1 MEKKLYIILSNQPYD
16 IPNKTNKHYVAE
28 ELVKRGNYVIFVDPP
43 TRFKFLKSLIKKRK
57 LELVSKKADNFYVYY
72 PVNTFNFYPFS
83 NLFNR
88 LHAWFILRISQNI
101 PTSNIPQQVGAQKLS
116 IVLWVYHFDFP
127 KIFQLKKLIKP
138 DIFLYDCVDSYKD
151 FPEYSWEDITNKG
164 VVSLIQ
170 KFDRYF
176 KIKLDQKGLRGKE
189 WVEYREEKL
198 AKQSDLMFVS
208 HPALFDRFIKLNK
221 NTYYTPNAGRFDV
234 FSKKP
239 NVVPKVLSD
248 IKHPNVL
255 YAGALD
261 NYKFDVDTFVYLAKN
276 TPNINYALIGPLKLS
291 DSSNKVEELKSLK
304 NVVLAGMVEKADIY
318 SHVFDA
324 YIIPYRTS
332 EYVLNGCFPIKLFN
346 ALSSGCP
353 TVVSDLP
360 CYREYKSVLYIAKSK
375 EEWVSML
382 KQAVAEKDI
391 KKRNERIKM
400 ASVNTWENK
409 VDTQTNAIHKA
420 LVIKNNGGDSNVKI

>member
-1 MEKKLYIILSNQPYD
+1 MKKKLYIILSNQPYD
-16 IPNKTNKHYVAE
+16 IANKTNKHYVAE
-28 ELVKRGNYVIFVDPP
+28 ELVRRGNYVIFVDPP

-57 LELVSKKADNFYVYY
+57 LELVSKKRDNFYVYY

-83 NLFNR
+83 SIFNL
-88 LHAWFILRISQNI
+88 LHFLAIKRII
-101 PTSNIPQQVGAQKLS
+101 SNFQFSNSKFPVI
-116 IVLWVYHFDFP
+116 LWVYHFDFP
-127 KIFQLKKLIKP
+127 KIFQLKGLIKP

-164 VVSLIQ
+164 LVKIIQ
-170 KFDRYF
+170 KIDRFF
-176 KIKLDQKGLRGKE
+176 KVKIDQKGLSGKE
-189 WVEYREEKL
+189 WVEYREKKL
-198 AKQSDLMFVS
+198 AKESDVLFVS
-208 HPALFDRFIKLNK
+208 HPALYSRFIKLNK

-239 NVVPKVLSD
+239 KKVPEVLNK
-248 IKHPNVL
+248 INHPRVL

-276 TPNINYALIGPLKLS
+276 TPKINYALVGPLKLS
-291 DSSNKVEELKSLK
+291 DSSKKVEELKTLK
-304 NVVLAGMVEKADIY
+304 NVVLAGMIEQADIY

-360 CYREYKSVLYIAKSK
+360 CYKDYKQVLYIAKDK
-375 EEWVSML
+375 NRWVSL
-382 KQAVAEKDI
+382 VKKAVNEKDP
-391 KKRNERIKM
+391 KKRKERIKM
-400 ASVNTWENK
+400 ASENTWQNK
-409 VDTQTNAIHKA
+409 VDIQTNAIKKA
-420 LVIKNNGGDSNVKI
+420 LNSKN